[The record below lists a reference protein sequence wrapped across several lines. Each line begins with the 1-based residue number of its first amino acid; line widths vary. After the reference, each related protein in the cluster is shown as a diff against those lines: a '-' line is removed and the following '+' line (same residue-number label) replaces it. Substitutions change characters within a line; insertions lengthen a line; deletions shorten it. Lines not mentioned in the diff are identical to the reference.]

1 MTFSG
6 YGAMEKTKTCQQN
19 SGPPGSEIS
28 GNRRSEKI
36 KEFSYVIILL
46 SLLTFIAVFWGCPA
60 VSFSGDLYRWVDEEG
75 VSHYSD
81 EPPTPS
87 STKGQN
93 IPFRTIKQPS
103 SNQDFKEYIIPFEPI
118 GQGML
123 VHVMINNYIPAKMLV
138 DTGATAIKINV
149 KLLNQL
155 NQDIPEDRRRGYV
168 STAGGMKVAEEVFI
182 DKIDVGGAVKENV
195 RAFFMHESYDDTHFD
210 GLLGM
215 SFLSDFQMTVDYKN
229 NQIHLKR

>member
-1 MTFSG
+1 MG
-6 YGAMEKTKTCQQN
+6 
-19 SGPPGSEIS
+19 
-28 GNRRSEKI
+28 
-36 KEFSYVIILL
+36 
-46 SLLTFIAVFWGCPA
+46 
-60 VSFSGDLYRWVDEEG
+60 GDLYRWVDEDG

-81 EPPTPS
+81 EPPVTPPPKGKNIRVKTLRQHS
-87 STKGQN
+87 S
-93 IPFRTIKQPS
+93 S
-103 SNQDFKEYIIPFEPI
+103 SREPKEFIIPFEPS

-123 VHVMINNYIPAKMLV
+123 VHVMINNYIPARMLV

-149 KLLNQL
+149 NLLKQL

-168 STAGGMKVAEEVFI
+168 STAGGVIKAEEVFI
-182 DKIDVGGAVKENV
+182 ERIDVGGAVKENV
-195 RAFFMHESYDDTHFD
+195 RAIYMHESYDDVYFD

>member
-6 YGAMEKTKTCQQN
+6 DGAMEKTKTCQQN